1 LREDENILK
10 THFFTVHSVDSNT
23 YDLSNI
29 KIYFSFNGI
38 TVESIS
44 RDKSTV
50 IAVRGELNIDPIYSQ
65 VKTSRLMRPWLLVIQ
80 GIISL
85 FLECPIT
92 IYDITESGS
101 SFVVK
106 NGIDNPP
113 KTIFQTEMNDYS
125 KDLEKVLFKINDSK
139 YKNLS
144 ISLLDRWRKNL
155 NLENEDLE
163 SNLYRDEALLG
174 LFQILELLSN
184 SREDELKK
192 IAESKI
198 KSSLK
203 EYASLMLT
211 RNDELDNYV
220 NDNYKIVST
229 ALGAKSPNFS
239 TKIKYLLSK
248 NGIDSENDMYFVESV
263 IKLRNAIAHGRFL
276 FQPIFRW
283 PLTPFFN
290 ISQNVSEFDVLRS
303 LVKRL
308 IGNFFE
314 ISTWNSDYTEVS
326 KALLKPPIK
335 TIQKFMKEPET
346 FKQVTFDTLESSIGN
361 ETGITWA
368 NIYLSYIE
376 NPKKLNL
383 DDLANSL
390 KRYFFN
396 LKKTEDN
403 IDDIF
408 VTSVIFMECSND
420 EVVAECYRK
429 IEWLL
434 NNTHFHDSSL
444 INIMPE
450 LDFHHIQYPRYKKF
464 IEMRRNIDGE
474 F

>member
-1 LREDENILK
+1 MREDENILK

-65 VKTSRLMRPWLLVIQ
+65 VETSRLMRPWLLVIQ

-248 NGIDSENDMYFVESV
+248 MV
-263 IKLRNAIAHGRFL
+263 
-276 FQPIFRW
+276 
-283 PLTPFFN
+283 
-290 ISQNVSEFDVLRS
+290 
-303 LVKRL
+303 
-308 IGNFFE
+308 
-314 ISTWNSDYTEVS
+314 
-326 KALLKPPIK
+326 
-335 TIQKFMKEPET
+335 
-346 FKQVTFDTLESSIGN
+346 
-361 ETGITWA
+361 
-368 NIYLSYIE
+368 
-376 NPKKLNL
+376 
-383 DDLANSL
+383 
-390 KRYFFN
+390 
-396 LKKTEDN
+396 
-403 IDDIF
+403 
-408 VTSVIFMECSND
+408 
-420 EVVAECYRK
+420 
-429 IEWLL
+429 
-434 NNTHFHDSSL
+434 
-444 INIMPE
+444 
-450 LDFHHIQYPRYKKF
+450 
-464 IEMRRNIDGE
+464 
-474 F
+474 